1 MLLQTILLILL
12 IFVAASMVG
21 VILMQQSEGGALG
34 MGGGPSGFM
43 STRGVGDLLTR
54 TTAILAGVFFLLCIV
69 LTVVSGRAHH
79 GQSVVDRL
87 KIDALSPDA
96 LQPKK
101 PLLPP
106 PGSVAAPALLQAP
119 TPEVHTSPATA
130 SIQTGFAPT
139 PAAHPGSPAR
149 CGQACDYRAVETDWR
164 RYGSGAAPFI
174 PGAHGPR
181 TASGHGS
188 GERARNPDDPAHQV
202 LSLFNILAHRVR

>member
-12 IFVAASMVG
+12 IFVAAAMVG

-87 KIDALSPDA
+87 KIDALSPEA

-106 PGSVAAPALLQAP
+106 PGSVSAPALLQAP
-119 TPEVHTSPATA
+119 APEVHTAPA
-130 SIQTGFAPT
+130 APT
-139 PAAHPGSPAR
+139 TTTAVVRPTARPAAAR
-149 CGQACDYRAVETDWR
+149 PTTIVP
-164 RYGSGAAPFI
+164 SKPIGAASAPA
-174 PGAHGPR
+174 PLLSAPAPVTSAPASTPAPASAPAN
-181 TASGHGS
+181 TATPPKS
-188 GERARNPDDPAHQV
+188 
-202 LSLFNILAHRVR
+202 

>member
-1 MLLQTILLILL
+1 MLLQTILLIVL
-12 IFVAASMVG
+12 IFVAAAMVG

-87 KIDALSPDA
+87 KIDALSPEA

-119 TPEVHTSPATA
+119 APEVHTAPAAAAAPTRTVVTRAAPATIVPSRPIGGA
-130 SIQTGFAPT
+130 SAPLLSAPAPSAPPAAAPT
-139 PAAHPGSPAR
+139 PAPANTT
-149 CGQACDYRAVETDWR
+149 VPPK
-164 RYGSGAAPFI
+164 S
-174 PGAHGPR
+174 
-181 TASGHGS
+181 
-188 GERARNPDDPAHQV
+188 
-202 LSLFNILAHRVR
+202 